1 MTAPTDLD
9 GSATTGPAAPTVV
22 DAAGWL
28 PSCGNTGPVLG
39 VARQRT
45 APLPPP
51 VLSGPAPSLRI
62 PRAVAPPG
70 TLDLS
75 SLGALPAT
83 AASPPTTAVPAPV
96 PTPVPPTVLL
106 TSTQACERFG
116 VTTDQLLLAV
126 ADGQLTVHRVLGAPR
141 FDQDQLLAA
150 TGTRPAVRAA
160 STAA

>member
-1 MTAPTDLD
+1 M
-9 GSATTGPAAPTVV
+9 
-22 DAAGWL
+22 
-28 PSCGNTGPVLG
+28 
-39 VARQRT
+39 
-45 APLPPP
+45 
-51 VLSGPAPSLRI
+51 
-62 PRAVAPPG
+62 
-70 TLDLS
+70 
-75 SLGALPAT
+75 
-83 AASPPTTAVPAPV
+83 
-96 PTPVPPTVLL
+96 PPTVLL